1 LSLEVENI
9 RVRFG
14 GHIALDDVTL
24 GADSGVV
31 TGLIGPNG
39 AGKTT
44 LFNVVTGVQSAERGA
59 VRINGRSV
67 TRIAPHRRA
76 RLGLGRTFQRL
87 ELFGSL
93 TVRDNIR
100 VAASLHRQWSSSRAD
115 PGEVAARLIERLGLE
130 RLADERADA
139 LSTGSGRMVEL
150 ARCLACDP
158 QVLLLDEPASGQ
170 DDDETSRFAR
180 VLTELAAEGM
190 TVVLVEH
197 DMELVMNV
205 CQRIHVLD
213 FGQLLASGAPEEI
226 RTDAT
231 VRSAYLGDEVVA

>member
-1 LSLEVENI
+1 VESI

-14 GHIALDDVTL
+14 GHIALDEVSLTAEE
-24 GADSGVV
+24 GAV

-44 LFNVVTGVQSAERGA
+44 LFNVITGVQRAERGS
-59 VRINGRSV
+59 VLINGRTV
-67 TRIAPHRRA
+67 TTLAPHRRA

-93 TVRDNIR
+93 TVHDNIR

-115 PGEVAARLIERLGLE
+115 PGRVASELIERLGLE
-130 RLADERADA
+130 QLADERSDT

-170 DDDETSRFAR
+170 DDDETLRFAQ
-180 VLTELAAEGM
+180 VLTELTAVGM
-190 TVVLVEH
+190 TILLVEH

-205 CQRIHVLD
+205 CRRIHVLD
-213 FGQLLASGAPEEI
+213 FGQLLASGTPEEI
-226 RTDAT
+226 RTDPT
-231 VRSAYLGDEVVA
+231 VRGAYLGDEAMA